1 MSTASVDPP
10 STLSTGNPVR
20 HHVTHKKRGS
30 EPKMHRHARSDVFAP
45 ERVLGGRDMGE
56 GVGRGRGAREGRG
69 EAKEWGDG
77 VKERGEET

>member
-45 ERVLGGRDMGE
+45 ENVLGGGDRGE
-56 GVGRGRGAREGRG
+56 GEGRGRGAREWGAGRRKSG
-69 EAKEWGDG
+69 GPTE
-77 VKERGEET
+77 